1 MSLKLLESQN
11 IVSGIP
17 AIHSKVFDFR
27 PDKKDITKSALTK
40 CYQFPRFVFFC
51 NFPKFRSIKTL
62 DSWLPLNR
70 KPPFYFYVLALH
82 KKWSFPLRMSSVNAT
97 KSAGNC
103 RLVTFTEEIFDRKLH
118 FSCSVERE
126 CDHDL
131 NNILPVRGVFEALW
145 KVHDREFSSIIDV
158 RKHVQHRWVDR
169 ALNTPLVVAYKA
181 LSLSFKIFIDN

>member
-1 MSLKLLESQN
+1 MFPDFWQFTAKFSILTLIKKTLLNPHWQS
-11 IVSGIP
+11 
-17 AIHSKVFDFR
+17 
-27 PDKKDITKSALTK
+27 ITNFGDL
-40 CYQFPRFVFFC
+40 FFFF
-51 NFPKFRSIKTL
+51 NFPKFRSIKML
-62 DSWLPLNR
+62 DSWLPLNS
-70 KPPFYFYVLALH
+70 KPPFYFYVLTMH
-82 KKWSFPLRMSSVNAT
+82 KKWSFRLRMSSVNAT

-131 NNILPVRGVFEALW
+131 NNILPVRGVFETLW

-158 RKHVQHRWVDR
+158 WKHVRHRWVDR
-169 ALNTPLVVAYKA
+169 ALNTPLVVTYKA